1 MSTRTHKGPATPA
14 VRKKSNRL
22 EARLTDEQKTLLQLA
37 AELRGQSLT
46 EFVVRASED
55 AATKALERAGVIV
68 LSQRDS
74 AAFVETVLN
83 PPEPGPQLRAAAARY
98 SVQRRARPG

>member
-1 MSTRTHKGPATPA
+1 MSTRTRKGAAPTE
-14 VRKKSNRL
+14 RKKSNRL
-22 EARLTDEQKTLLQLA
+22 EARVTDDQKALLQAA
-37 AELRGQSLT
+37 AELRGQTLT

-74 AAFVETVLN
+74 AAFVEAVLN
-83 PPEPGPQLRAAAARY
+83 PPEPGPELRAAAARY
-98 SVQRRARPG
+98 RARRRARSA